1 QGDWRVGYARQPGS
15 AHGGAGEHAGN
26 PQSRRLHALLLLS
39 AASPGPASR
48 LVQVGAV
55 PLARRARSA
64 WRPEGVR
71 ARAAGACKDP
81 GLGFDGGGA
90 LSRRARAARRY
101 GEAERGAT
109 GCSGDARFHDRRRE
123 GEGVNSMHDMG
134 GMHGLGA
141 VRAEPNEPPFHE
153 KWEGRA
159 GGIVEVMTF
168 PENFPGDRFRYLRET
183 LRPDLYL
190 TQSYYEQWLY
200 VAEQILLEAG
210 MISAEELRDG
220 RAGPGA
226 AKRNDA
232 MRADA
237 VWGFLHDRAH
247 TGRKLAEGPRFA
259 IGQRVRARNMQ
270 PDGHTRLPRYARG

>member
-1 QGDWRVGYARQPGS
+1 M
-15 AHGGAGEHAGN
+15 
-26 PQSRRLHALLLLS
+26 
-39 AASPGPASR
+39 
-48 LVQVGAV
+48 
-55 PLARRARSA
+55 
-64 WRPEGVR
+64 
-71 ARAAGACKDP
+71 
-81 GLGFDGGGA
+81 
-90 LSRRARAARRY
+90 
-101 GEAERGAT
+101 
-109 GCSGDARFHDRRRE
+109 
-123 GEGVNSMHDMG
+123 NSIHDMG

-259 IGQRVRARNMQ
+259 IGQRVRARSMQ
-270 PDGHTRLPRYARG
+270 PDGHTRLPRYARGKTGIVTRHHGGHVLPDAHAHWQGPAPQHLYTVRFTARELWGEAANPRDRVNLDLWESYLEPA